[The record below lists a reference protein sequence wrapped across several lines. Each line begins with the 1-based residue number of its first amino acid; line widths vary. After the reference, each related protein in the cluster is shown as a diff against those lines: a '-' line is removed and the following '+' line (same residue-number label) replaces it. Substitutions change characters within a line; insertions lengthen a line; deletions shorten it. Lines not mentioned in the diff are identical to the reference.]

1 MELPP
6 YACHAC
12 VARVVMF
19 VANFRKIMIPANNLP
34 AEMSHFLAKRFA
46 PAIMTLCHE
55 PDELRRAA
63 IAIADA
69 TIELCGRPDL
79 TPDDIPDLKIELSR
93 ESVMCLIGKR
103 LPNLKMNLTHFL
115 REKRAQPSPSM
126 EGILADRALMIQI
139 SRYCI
144 NRRLYAV
151 SRKMIH
157 DTTLP
162 LTRGD
167 MGLFNPHDMRR
178 NPKLLPSWLGSD
190 PVIGKMLKSP
200 FDPTYEVLLK
210 LLSQSQLMLAQGEN
224 IGEML
229 SQVLVNQD
237 ARIKADVMQP
247 CKRRNYERYTIT
259 VAKASAICGT
269 SERTFARYMRESPE
283 LRQLMREQSVAVC
296 CEGVKRWW
304 GVYVDGTKAANAAAR
319 GANRPLGGL

>member
-1 MELPP
+1 
-6 YACHAC
+6 
-12 VARVVMF
+12 
-19 VANFRKIMIPANNLP
+19 MIPANNLP

-115 REKRAQPSPSM
+115 REMRAQPSPSM

-157 DTTLP
+157 DTTLL

-200 FDPTYEVLLK
+200 FDPTYEVLVK
-210 LLSQSQLMLAQGEN
+210 LLKQGEN
-224 IGEML
+224 ITDMM
-229 SQVLVNQD
+229 SQVLDKQSANTIQQP
-237 ARIKADVMQP
+237 ARP
-247 CKRRNYERYTIT
+247 KRKIERYSISISE
-259 VAKASAICGT
+259 ASLICET
-269 SERTFARYMRESPE
+269 SERTFSRRMEESIE
-283 LRQLMREQSVAVC
+283 LRHLMRLKPAAACRKAV
-296 CEGVKRWW
+296 RQWW
-304 GVYVDGTKAANAAAR
+304 DVYVNGNRAANAAVRA
-319 GANRPLGGL
+319 ANRPIGGR